1 MEYGLYVQARIDKKA
16 VDLILAQVCLVFS
29 AEIK

>member
-1 MEYGLYVQARIDKKA
+1 MEYGLYVQACIDKKA
-16 VDLILAQVCLVFS
+16 VDLILAQVYLVFS